1 VRSRDTNTRALACL
15 MWLTNVASYANLE
28 RGSTPAQEFCLM
40 TLHSDETTQSTHAKK
55 LLCRP
60 AERQSEVAGMA
71 LQVFI
76 AHTGQRLQAEPGS
89 FAS

>member
-1 VRSRDTNTRALACL
+1 
-15 MWLTNVASYANLE
+15 
-28 RGSTPAQEFCLM
+28 M